1 MDRINLICNNIGA
14 RERGGKWMASTIEN
28 TLVHALFF
36 SRHLKYCDLP
46 CVVVAVLMELGVP
59 TKTAGFDYLKTAI
72 LVFMEDQT
80 QMVTK
85 DLYPTVAKAYTSKPG
100 YAQIEK
106 GIRRA
111 ISEAW
116 ARRDN
121 DIWKCYFSANKDG
134 NIEKPTNAEFI
145 SRIAR
150 FIELWQG
157 CCKEVNDG

>member
-59 TKTAGFDYLKTAI
+59 TKSAGFDYIKTAI

-85 DLYPTVAKAYTSKPG
+85 DLYCRSKKTCRIEPG
-100 YAQIEK
+100 AVGKSAGNQYK
-106 GIRRA
+106 RRG
-111 ISEAW
+111 
-116 ARRDN
+116 
-121 DIWKCYFSANKDG
+121 Y
-134 NIEKPTNAEFI
+134 
-145 SRIAR
+145 
-150 FIELWQG
+150 
-157 CCKEVNDG
+157 V